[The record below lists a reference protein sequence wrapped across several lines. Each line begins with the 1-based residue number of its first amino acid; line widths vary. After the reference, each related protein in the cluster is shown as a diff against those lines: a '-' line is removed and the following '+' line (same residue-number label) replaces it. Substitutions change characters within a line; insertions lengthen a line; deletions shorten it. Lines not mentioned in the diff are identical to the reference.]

1 MAKKFF
7 VLGIGGTGMRC
18 IESLIHL
25 CAMGMFDD
33 TDVHMLALDTDI
45 NNGNFSRLKE
55 VKDAY
60 MKTKNTNPTNSIAS
74 KDTYFS
80 ANLKYYQFSPN
91 YDGNSTF
98 DSVFDYIS
106 TKNKNPLETEIAD
119 LMFTDDVENFNLQH
133 GYRAQT
139 HLGSMMMYQSII
151 EEAKKNTNNDLK
163 SFLTELTNAAQQA
176 NPHVFILGSVFGGT
190 GASSIPIIPQAIA
203 KAAGIVSNGAVNIAD
218 SAYFGST
225 LLTAY
230 FNFKAPSQSELSK
243 EKVIA
248 SSQKFALNSQVAMMF
263 YDNDTTVKNTYQ
275 KFYMLGTE
283 GMDYDPMAKD
293 KEKIT
298 ETITGG
304 ENQKNDSHYIELMAA
319 CAALDF
325 CNTDDAKLKEI
336 KDKSD
341 IKYLYRSCNDTG
353 KLEFQ
358 DFVGSNDALTFA
370 KKFGTLIAFSLLCNG
385 DADFISGL
393 QDKRQGIGGFED
405 VDLSQISSLKHY
417 FELFHVKFNSDGT
430 MEDGWLRQLYR
441 SAGQNFL
448 FNNDLFSPTSKKEMM
463 KFDWSDS
470 LYAKDGIT
478 KGKEYGGI
486 FSNKFDSFKKKFQEV
501 LTGSQL
507 QATNKCEQVLKLMYD
522 TLCALYKF

>member
-163 SFLTELTNAAQQA
+163 SFLTELTNAAQQ
-176 NPHVFILGSVFGGT
+176 
-190 GASSIPIIPQAIA
+190 
-203 KAAGIVSNGAVNIAD
+203 
-218 SAYFGST
+218 
-225 LLTAY
+225 
-230 FNFKAPSQSELSK
+230 
-243 EKVIA
+243 
-248 SSQKFALNSQVAMMF
+248 
-263 YDNDTTVKNTYQ
+263 
-275 KFYMLGTE
+275 
-283 GMDYDPMAKD
+283 
-293 KEKIT
+293 
-298 ETITGG
+298 
-304 ENQKNDSHYIELMAA
+304 
-319 CAALDF
+319 
-325 CNTDDAKLKEI
+325 
-336 KDKSD
+336 
-341 IKYLYRSCNDTG
+341 
-353 KLEFQ
+353 
-358 DFVGSNDALTFA
+358 
-370 KKFGTLIAFSLLCNG
+370 
-385 DADFISGL
+385 
-393 QDKRQGIGGFED
+393 
-405 VDLSQISSLKHY
+405 
-417 FELFHVKFNSDGT
+417 
-430 MEDGWLRQLYR
+430 
-441 SAGQNFL
+441 
-448 FNNDLFSPTSKKEMM
+448 
-463 KFDWSDS
+463 
-470 LYAKDGIT
+470 
-478 KGKEYGGI
+478 
-486 FSNKFDSFKKKFQEV
+486 
-501 LTGSQL
+501 
-507 QATNKCEQVLKLMYD
+507 
-522 TLCALYKF
+522 